1 MPTVARSPRHE
12 EMPPESPR
20 ALVVWTVLVV
30 TIAVAL
36 VAALFIVR
44 HVLLLIY
51 VCALLA
57 IGLSPL
63 VRWIE
68 ARQVAAFGRPRV
80 PRWAVIFV
88 LYAIVLALVAGIAA
102 LVLPPLVAQTRE
114 LAARAPEFVE
124 RAQQFLGSYG
134 FERVRFDQLS
144 QALPTP
150 SDALGTVLGTVAGLL
165 GGAFGVVTV
174 LILTFYFLLE
184 ADTLV
189 DGWLHLFARD
199 RRQQARAIAQ
209 HVTEKV
215 SAWLIG
221 QIMLGAAVGAS
232 AGIAF
237 MLLGVPYFYVLAIL
251 AAIGECIP
259 YIGPFIAGMTATAI
273 AATVSW
279 HLALAT
285 VVYYLLQQLIE
296 VNVLVP
302 KLMGHQVGLS
312 AATIII
318 AVLLGGALLGVV
330 GVVLAVPTAAILQ
343 ATLQELAST
352 TD

>member
-1 MPTVARSPRHE
+1 MVARAPRHE
-12 EMPPESPR
+12 ERPPDSPR
-20 ALVVWTVLVV
+20 TLVVWTVLVV
-30 TIAVAL
+30 TLAVMI
-36 VAALFIVR
+36 VAALFVVR
-44 HVLLLIY
+44 HVLLLVY

-68 ARQVAAFGRPRV
+68 VREMRVFGRQRV
-80 PRWAVIFV
+80 PRSVVIFV
-88 LYAIVLALVAGIAA
+88 LYAIVLALIAGVAA
-102 LVLPPLVAQTRE
+102 LVLPPLVAQTRD
-114 LAARAPEFVE
+114 LAARAPELVE

-134 FERVRFDQLS
+134 FERVRFDQIS

-150 SDALGTVLGTVAGLL
+150 SDALGAVVGTVAGLL
-165 GGAFGVVTV
+165 GGAFGVVSV

-184 ADTLV
+184 ADGLV
-189 DGWLHLFARD
+189 EGWLHLFARE

-221 QIMLGAAVGAS
+221 QVMLGAAVGAS

-259 YIGPFIAGMTATAI
+259 YVGPFVAGLTATAI

-285 VVYYLLQQLIE
+285 AVYYLLQQLIE

-318 AVLLGGALLGVV
+318 AVLIGGALLGVV
-330 GVVLAVPTAAILQ
+330 GVVLAVPTAAIVQ

-352 TD
+352 TE